1 MRSSESNKDEKE
13 SREEV
18 SLSAESEVANSCS
31 LLAETTPPE
40 LHQVKTQVDL
50 ATESVMT
57 EQQLNAAD
65 TVDGSPIQG
74 VSSSEQEQTVSVP
87 EATEISE
94 GTNDVSKEVV
104 PESESAIQRSAEAEV
119 EASENIRANEGV
131 NTVSVP
137 EATEISEGTDDVSKE
152 VIPESESAIE
162 WSAEAEVEASENTRA
177 KEGSHDVGENE
188 AIVNEADLTPVDS
201 LAAANEVK
209 NSEGDRVAVEGE
221 ASEDDSPAGNPS
233 LIEENPN
240 TQPGDDIANAQLSDA
255 GRATGK
261 EETEQLSTERETSA
275 DCSAVVGSDETP
287 KPNTR

>member
-18 SLSAESEVANSCS
+18 SLSAESEEANSCS

-40 LHQVKTQVDL
+40 LHQVKAQVDL

-57 EQQLNAAD
+57 EQQLKAAD
-65 TVDGSPIQG
+65 FVDGSTIHE

-87 EATEISE
+87 EATEIS
-94 GTNDVSKEVV
+94 
-104 PESESAIQRSAEAEV
+104 A
-119 EASENIRANEGV
+119 
-131 NTVSVP
+131 
-137 EATEISEGTDDVSKE
+137 GTDDVSKE
-152 VIPESESAIE
+152 VIPESEGAIE
-162 WSAEAEVEASENTRA
+162 RSAEAKVEASENTSSN
-177 KEGSHDVGENE
+177 EGSHGVGENE

-209 NSEGDRVAVEGE
+209 NSEGEAVEGE
-221 ASEDDSPAGNPS
+221 ASEDDSPAGNPC

-240 TQPGDDIANAQLSDA
+240 TQPGDDIADAQLSD
-255 GRATGK
+255 GATGK
-261 EETEQLSTERETSA
+261 EETEQLSTERETTA
-275 DCSAVVGSDETP
+275 DCSGVVGSDETA

>member
-18 SLSAESEVANSCS
+18 SLSAESEEANSCS

-40 LHQVKTQVDL
+40 LHQVKAQVDL

-57 EQQLNAAD
+57 EQQLKAAD
-65 TVDGSPIQG
+65 TVDGSTIQE
-74 VSSSEQEQTVSVP
+74 VSNSEQEQTVSVP
-87 EATEISE
+87 EATEIS
-94 GTNDVSKEVV
+94 
-104 PESESAIQRSAEAEV
+104 A
-119 EASENIRANEGV
+119 
-131 NTVSVP
+131 
-137 EATEISEGTDDVSKE
+137 GTDDVSKE
-152 VIPESESAIE
+152 VIPESEGAIE
-162 WSAEAEVEASENTRA
+162 RSAEAEVEASENTSSN
-177 KEGSHDVGENE
+177 EGSHGVGENE

-201 LAAANEVK
+201 LAAANEVI
-209 NSEGDRVAVEGE
+209 NSDGDLVAVEGE
-221 ASEDDSPAGNPS
+221 ASEDDLTPAGNPS

-255 GRATGK
+255 GRATGE

>member
-18 SLSAESEVANSCS
+18 SLSAESEEANSCS

-40 LHQVKTQVDL
+40 LHQVKAQVDL
-50 ATESVMT
+50 VTESVMT
-57 EQQLNAAD
+57 EQQLKAAD
-65 TVDGSPIQG
+65 SVDGSTIHE

-87 EATEISE
+87 EVTEIS
-94 GTNDVSKEVV
+94 
-104 PESESAIQRSAEAEV
+104 A
-119 EASENIRANEGV
+119 
-131 NTVSVP
+131 
-137 EATEISEGTDDVSKE
+137 GTDDVSKE
-152 VIPESESAIE
+152 VIPESEGAIE
-162 WSAEAEVEASENTRA
+162 RSAEAEVEASENTSSN
-177 KEGSHDVGENE
+177 EGSHGVGENE
-188 AIVNEADLTPVDS
+188 AIVNVDS

-209 NSEGDRVAVEGE
+209 NSEGEAVEGE

-240 TQPGDDIANAQLSDA
+240 TLPVDDIANAQLSDA
-255 GRATGK
+255 GRATGE